1 MAGCEMKRIVA
12 ASLLAL
18 LGIASGPTALSAL
31 TTAGFDTEALETKRD
46 RTLPP
51 GAQIWDSP
59 APTAVVVA
67 PPPAPSPA
75 APERPLSANPLWAL
89 PLATLST
96 TRERPIFSASRRPP
110 PPATAA
116 VTVAK
121 APPPPKPREAERPSL
136 SLVGTVTG
144 VDEGFGIFIDQGTK
158 AALRLKVGDDYQG
171 WQLHAVR
178 GREVT
183 FAKEMRTVV
192 FGLPQPSPG
201 AASDP
206 GVQSPV
212 TQGSAPPRERAL
224 R

>member
-1 MAGCEMKRIVA
+1 MKRIVA

-18 LGIASGPTALSAL
+18 LGIANGPTALSAL

-75 APERPLSANPLWAL
+75 APERPTSANPLWAL
-89 PLATLST
+89 PLKTLST
-96 TRERPIFSASRRPP
+96 TRERPIFSASRRLPP
-110 PPATAA
+110 SAATA
-116 VTVAK
+116 VTVTK

-136 SLVGTVTG
+136 ALVGTIAG
-144 VDEGFGIFIDQGTK
+144 DDESFGIFIDQGTK
-158 AALRLKVGDDYQG
+158 AALRLKVGEEYQG
-171 WQLHAVR
+171 WKLHDVR
-178 GREVT
+178 GGEVT
-183 FAKEMRTVV
+183 LAKDVRTVV
-192 FGLPQPSPG
+192 LGLPHPGLG
-201 AASDP
+201 AAGSDP

-212 TQGSAPPRERAL
+212 TQGSATLPGRAPRRE
-224 R
+224 

>member
-1 MAGCEMKRIVA
+1 MAGCEMMRIVNTG
-12 ASLLAL
+12 LLVL
-18 LGIASGPTALSAL
+18 LGIASDPIALSAL
-31 TTAGFDTEALETKRD
+31 TTEGVDTETLEAKQD

-51 GAQIWDSP
+51 GAQLWDSP
-59 APTAVVVA
+59 APPAVVVA
-67 PPPAPSPA
+67 PPPA

-144 VDEGFGIFIDQGTK
+144 VDEGFASSSIREPRPRCASRSATIIRAGSCM
-158 AALRLKVGDDYQG
+158 LSV
-171 WQLHAVR
+171 AV
-178 GREVT
+178 
-183 FAKEMRTVV
+183 
-192 FGLPQPSPG
+192 
-201 AASDP
+201 
-206 GVQSPV
+206 
-212 TQGSAPPRERAL
+212 
-224 R
+224 